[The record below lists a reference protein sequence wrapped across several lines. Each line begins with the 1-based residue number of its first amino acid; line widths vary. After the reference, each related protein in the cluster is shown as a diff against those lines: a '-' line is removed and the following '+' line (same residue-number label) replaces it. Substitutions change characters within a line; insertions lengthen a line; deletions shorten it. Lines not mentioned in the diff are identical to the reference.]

1 MNPASWLVLA
11 AVAVLF
17 VLAVVRSARHGSSCG
32 GDCAHCSGG
41 CSGCPPK
48 QSKRPKQPKP

>member
-1 MNPASWLVLA
+1 MNLASWLVLA

-17 VLAVVRSARHGSSCG
+17 VLAVVRTARHGSSCG
-32 GDCAHCSGG
+32 GDCAHCSGS
-41 CSGCPPK
+41 CSGCAAR